1 MGPLLREIIST
12 STPAE
17 VSALRGDASSD
28 SSKPSVA
35 RIATRLPFIDL
46 AIDTSKNTFMVD
58 DERGCPCR
66 VKQKPCPLLR
76 GLTSSRKSINDARI
90 AKPVAVFTKSQCYRE
105 GAFMHHTGPGPD
117 DK

>member
-46 AIDTSKNTFMVD
+46 AIDTSKNAFMVD
-58 DERGCPCR
+58 DERGCPR
-66 VKQKPCPLLR
+66 RAKQKPCPLLR

-90 AKPVAVFTKSQCYRE
+90 AKSVAVFTKYTLLSQRSFYASHR
-105 GAFMHHTGPGPD
+105 ARSR
-117 DK
+117 